1 MIQMNDPYFKK
12 ILTTILLA
20 VLIVLTFFLLKPLLL
35 SIIFGIILAF
45 IFSPVYDW
53 LHKKTKMR
61 NLSATLLCVLLIL
74 LIIVPLWFLVPV
86 AINESIKI
94 YLASQQMDLVTPL
107 KNFFPSLFASEQLSS
122 EIGSVISSFV
132 TKITNSLMNYF
143 SKLILNFP
151 TLFLQ
156 FLVVLFTF
164 FFILRDKEHI
174 IKYVQ
179 SLLPF
184 SKEVETKLFKS
195 SRGITVSVLYGQVVI
210 GIVQGIVAGLGF
222 FIFKVPSALLL
233 TILAALAGIFPI
245 IGTAIIWV
253 PVVIYLLVGGNTFAA
268 LGVLLFGILSSII
281 ESFLKPVFVS
291 KRTNLNPSII
301 LISMLGG
308 LFMFGILG
316 IILGPLIIAYLLII
330 LDIYRDKKVSGI
342 LVQKPEKTQ

>member
-20 VLIVLTFFLLKPLLL
+20 VLIVLAFFLLKPLLL